1 MKRNPSHSRGF
12 SLPELMVAVTIG
24 LMLTL
29 TISVMVARQE
39 TVRRGLTSGNDLT
52 SNAAYVSYLL
62 DQELRSAGA
71 GFSQGVSANYGCTLL
86 ASLNAAQLLPSPAAF
101 PAPFAAIPQ
110 NPVLAPLIVFA
121 GAGAG
126 GSDVIAVAT
135 GNSGLAEAAMQVVP
149 GTAAAGQVTLSNT
162 LGVRAGDLVLV
173 TQPRN
178 PPPIPCMLQQVN
190 AGFTGGTTQVLTFG
204 GPYAANTINGV
215 ALADF
220 AVGNTTV
227 SFLGNV
233 AGNQPRLQLLGV
245 RADNT
250 LVAYDLLQLAG
261 GVQTLA
267 EGVVDMRVRYGV
279 AAQPLAPVP
288 ANRTVANWVVPTAA
302 GFTAAELRAGTPVA
316 QNNLQSILAV
326 RVGLVLRSDLVEKAP
341 ITNTTLTLFG
351 DLLPAVQ
358 HTFTVPTGTTN
369 QRYRTVEFTVPLRNV
384 RFSR

>member
-1 MKRNPSHSRGF
+1 
-12 SLPELMVAVTIG
+12 
-24 LMLTL
+24 
-29 TISVMVARQE
+29 
-39 TVRRGLTSGNDLT
+39 
-52 SNAAYVSYLL
+52 
-62 DQELRSAGA
+62 
-71 GFSQGVSANYGCTLL
+71 
-86 ASLNAAQLLPSPAAF
+86 
-101 PAPFAAIPQ
+101 
-110 NPVLAPLIVFA
+110 
-121 GAGAG
+121 
-126 GSDVIAVAT
+126 
-135 GNSGLAEAAMQVVP
+135 
-149 GTAAAGQVTLSNT
+149 
-162 LGVRAGDLVLV
+162 
-173 TQPRN
+173 
-178 PPPIPCMLQQVN
+178 
-190 AGFTGGTTQVLTFG
+190 
-204 GPYAANTINGV
+204 
-215 ALADF
+215 
-220 AVGNTTV
+220 
-227 SFLGNV
+227 V

-288 ANRTVANWVVPTAA
+288 ANRTVANWVAPTAA

>member
-1 MKRNPSHSRGF
+1 
-12 SLPELMVAVTIG
+12 
-24 LMLTL
+24 
-29 TISVMVARQE
+29 
-39 TVRRGLTSGNDLT
+39 LTSGNDLT

-204 GPYAANTINGV
+204 GPYAANAINGV

-250 LVAYDLLQLAG
+250 LVAYDLLQLSG

-288 ANRTVANWVVPTAA
+288 ANRTVANWVAPTAA